1 MLNVSPEDIGSL
13 DRGDF
18 IAHLSGVPP
27 LQFHI
32 KEHLLRSNHC
42 MSEQEWER
50 VKADQLRR
58 YYRPISL
65 PAPPEIIPPARVV
78 PHRQRQEIAPQ
89 ASRRRQAKA
98 ERVEITEED
107 II

>member
-1 MLNVSPEDIGSL
+1 
-13 DRGDF
+13 
-18 IAHLSGVPP
+18 
-27 LQFHI
+27 
-32 KEHLLRSNHC
+32 

-58 YYRPISL
+58 YYRPISR
-65 PAPPEIIPPARVV
+65 PAPVPEIIPPAKVV
-78 PHRQRQEIAPQ
+78 PYRQRQEIAPQ
-89 ASRRRQAKA
+89 PSRRRQAKA